1 MLGPVMRQRGF
12 TLVELMIGLAV
23 GLFIVG
29 AASGLLA
36 ARLREHKAMLVEARL
51 MQDLRTSM
59 DIVMRDLRRSG
70 YWGEAS
76 AAMRAGSPSSNPYLA
91 PAPASAASDAV
102 SFQLSRDDVENNK
115 LDDNEQFGFRLRKG
129 VLDMLIG
136 GGSWQAL
143 NDAGTM
149 TVTAFTVT
157 PTVRD
162 QALADL
168 CDTPCPVGVVACGPT
183 LQQRSLAVSIT
194 ARAGADSRIVRTLT
208 GEVKLRNDAIAGACP
223 A

>member
-1 MLGPVMRQRGF
+1 MQQRGF

-23 GLFIVG
+23 GLFVVG
-29 AASGLLA
+29 SASGLLA

-59 DIVMRDLRRSG
+59 DIVTRDLRRTG
-70 YWGEAS
+70 YWGQAT
-76 AAMRAGSPSSNPYLA
+76 AAMHAASPASNPYLSL
-91 PAPASAASDAV
+91 APASAASDAV
-102 SFQLSRDDVENNK
+102 SFQLSRDEVENNR

-136 GGSWQAL
+136 SGSWQAL
-143 NDAGTM
+143 TDAGTLN
-149 TVTAFTVT
+149 VTAFTVT
-157 PTVRD
+157 PTVRE
-162 QALADL
+162 QALATDL
-168 CDTPCPVGVVACGPT
+168 CDTPCPVGVAACGPT

-208 GEVKLRNDAIAGACP
+208 SEVRLRNDAIAGACP

>member
-23 GLFIVG
+23 GLLIVG
-29 AASGLLA
+29 SASGLLA

-59 DIVMRDLRRSG
+59 DIVTRDLRRSG
-70 YWGEAS
+70 YWGRAT
-76 AAMRAGSPSSNPYLA
+76 AAMNAASPASNPYVALA
-91 PAPASAASDAV
+91 PMAAASDAV
-102 SFQLSRDDVENNK
+102 SFQLSRDDAENNK

-136 GGSWQAL
+136 SGSWQAL
-143 NDAGTM
+143 TDAGTM
-149 TVTAFTVT
+149 NVTTFTVT
-157 PTVRD
+157 PTVRE
-162 QALADL
+162 QALMEL
-168 CDTPCPVGVVACGPT
+168 CDKPCPAGMAACGPA

-194 ARAGADSRIVRTLT
+194 ARASADSRIVRTLT
-208 GEVKLRNDAIAGACP
+208 SEVTLRNDAIAGACP